1 MHTARLEVR
10 PPREADRSRLV
21 DLWMDPDFMVF
32 SDGVRTLDQ
41 ANIRFDRML
50 SVAERFPFAKQP
62 VIDLETQQIVGYSG
76 IDTFHYEGRERLEY
90 GYRLDVPARGRGLAT
105 EAANAILALVDS
117 MADDLDP
124 LWNGEVYAL
133 IDPTNLASKRV
144 AEKAGFTFWRHDF
157 VEGFHDDLLVRPLG
171 ANPS

>member
-1 MHTARLEVR
+1 MRTARLELR
-10 PPREADRSRLV
+10 PAVESDRSQLV
-21 DLWMDPDFMVF
+21 ELWMNDDFMVF
-32 SDGVRTLDQ
+32 SEGVRNEVE
-41 ANIRFDRML
+41 AHERFDRML
-50 SVAERFPFAKQP
+50 SVAARFPFAKQP
-62 VIDLETQQIVGYSG
+62 VIDPESQQILGYSG

-124 LWNGEVYAL
+124 MWNREVYAL
-133 IDPTNLASKRV
+133 VDPTNLASQRV

-171 ANPS
+171 PSPA